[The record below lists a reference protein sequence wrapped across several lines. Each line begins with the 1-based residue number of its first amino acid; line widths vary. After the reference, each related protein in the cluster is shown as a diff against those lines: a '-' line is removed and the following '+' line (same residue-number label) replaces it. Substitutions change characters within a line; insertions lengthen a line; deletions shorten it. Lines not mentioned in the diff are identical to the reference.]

1 MAGPDDRFSQP
12 DDKIDAIPGIL
23 TSNQIS
29 LSKTGGY
36 NGNLDLFEPTAAI
49 KPAMAEAKAFATKD
63 AAASKWMTQFLLD
76 ADNGFRAYHATAR
89 NHGQDYIES
98 DQVGASFFQN
108 IDEKKPP
115 ESYFTQGVTNDIY
128 A

>member
-23 TSNQIS
+23 TSNNIS

-36 NGNLDLFEPTAAI
+36 NGNMDLFLPTAQI
-49 KPAMAEAKAFATKD
+49 KPRMEEAQTFQAKD
-63 AAASKWMTQFLLD
+63 KEASEWMTKFVVD
-76 ADNGFRAYHATAR
+76 ADNGFRAYHGTAR
-89 NHGQDYIES
+89 NHGQDYIDS

-115 ESYFTQGVTNDIY
+115 ESFFGDGVTSDIY